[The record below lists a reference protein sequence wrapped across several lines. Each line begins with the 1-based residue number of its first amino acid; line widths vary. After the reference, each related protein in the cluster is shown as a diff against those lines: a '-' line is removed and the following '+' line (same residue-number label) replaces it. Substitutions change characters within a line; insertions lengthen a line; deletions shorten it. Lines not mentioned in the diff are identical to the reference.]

1 MLYEEWKSA
10 VSEINDNFF
19 VIPSSIHELILIPES
34 FGMNRQQLEAMV
46 KEINETEVAREEVL
60 SDTVYYYDREKEC
73 IFA

>member
-1 MLYEEWKSA
+1 
-10 VSEINDNFF
+10 
-19 VIPSSIHELILIPES
+19 
-34 FGMNRQQLEAMV
+34 MNRQQLEAMV